1 MSEKLRYKTSTNE
14 LITSGQFD
22 ETTAL
27 GTNQKGKLL
36 NATGDFI
43 GLGWDE
49 EDDILYSES
58 GEFPSNGSFGSPYNR
73 YTQSNMSVEAREL
86 ATKDGNR
93 FAYVIRRAPDITST
107 GTWGGVSLNP
117 LSTLIRK
124 SNNKFRFSFDY
135 RGYSNGNTMDVYHN
149 YSIGWGNFGINL
161 PTPWSTGIAAF
172 DTDWEW
178 RHFSYE
184 FTVTDAFLNVVA
196 GAYDWNSSTQYPASG
211 DYGIRYNG
219 NLYRHRNAN
228 PAPTLGVDPETE
240 YQAGGTYGVDQI
252 YDAKWTGG
260 AAPGFFN
267 VYNNMKIGFTY
278 QGQGERGTHVHVDNI
293 MLTNITGNENFKY
306 DLSNETWVSETIVD
320 DGLDILAKGTAY
332 MTQARSVNTT
342 LDVFSIEGSRVL
354 EVNGTSISPAG
365 GRGLTLVV
373 LNSSGGVVSN
383 TVYDVHGSGAA
394 CNNLATALAGV
405 SPSNYWVLLSFDAIG
420 AESTHNGSPNLRN
433 QLISMGSRMW
443 NPNEGS
449 LYLWYHNS
457 GDVRNPYVAVGKG
470 QNLIKEDGSGAS
482 DTIYK
487 RKGVIQTR
495 IS

>member
-1 MSEKLRYKTSTNE
+1 MTEKLRYKIGNNE
-14 LITSGQFD
+14 LEIVGEFD

-27 GTNQKGKLL
+27 SVNQKGKLL

-49 EDDILYSES
+49 GDDILYGQS
-58 GEFPSNGSFGSPYNR
+58 GILPSQGSFGNPYNR
-73 YTQSNMSVEAREL
+73 YTQTNISIETREL

-93 FAYVIRRAPDITST
+93 FAYVIHRAPDISSTS
-107 GTWGGVSLNP
+107 TWGGVSLFP
-117 LSTLIRK
+117 DSTLMRK

-149 YSIGWGNFGINL
+149 YSIGWGSFGINL
-161 PTPWSTGIAAF
+161 PTPWSNGISSF

-178 RHFSYE
+178 RHYSFE
-184 FTVTDAFLNVVA
+184 FTVTDALLNVVA
-196 GAYDWNSSTQYPASG
+196 GTYDWNSTTQYPASG

-228 PAPTLGVDPETE
+228 PAPTLGTDPETE

-260 AAPGFFN
+260 AAAGFFN
-267 VYNNMKIGFTY
+267 VYANMKIGFTY
-278 QGQGERGTHVHVDNI
+278 QSQGERGTHVHVDNI
-293 MLTNITGNENFKY
+293 MLTNITENESFKY
-306 DLSNETWVSETIVD
+306 DVTNGTWIAETLVD

-332 MTQARSVNTT
+332 MTQARSVNTA
-342 LDVFSIEGSRVL
+342 LDIFSIEGSRVL
-354 EVNGTSISPAG
+354 EVNGTSISPAS

-373 LNSSGGVVSN
+373 LNSSGSVVSN
-383 TVYDVHGSGAA
+383 TVYDVHGSGTASDS
-394 CNNLATALAGV
+394 LATALAGV
-405 SPSNYWVLLSFDAIG
+405 SSGNYWVLMSFDAIG
-420 AESTHNGSPNLRN
+420 SESTHNNSPNLRN

-443 NPNEGS
+443 NPNEGN
-449 LYLWYHNS
+449 LYLWSFSS
-457 GDVRNPYVAVGKG
+457 GDVRNPYAAVGKG
-470 QNLIKEDGSGAS
+470 NNLIKEDGSSAS
-482 DTIYK
+482 DTVYK